1 MRSKVF
7 FLFFF
12 DTRFS
17 SSVVAAT
24 GDQGKSIG
32 YTLVIHHSRSVAVT
46 SHDRGIS
53 FACVIIFR
61 CFKCVCLYAYVAA
74 PPFPL
79 STTMLLTCRFLPYF
93 HNRNDLTVLGG
104 HFVPLLQMEEDI
116 DN

>member
-1 MRSKVF
+1 MTGELV
-7 FLFFF
+7 
-12 DTRFS
+12 
-17 SSVVAAT
+17 SSV
-24 GDQGKSIG
+24 
-32 YTLVIHHSRSVAVT
+32 LL
-46 SHDRGIS
+46 
-53 FACVIIFR
+53 FFR
-61 CFKCVCLYAYVAA
+61 CFKCVRLNAYVAVYPP